1 MSKEV
6 YTQLTNY
13 LTDKADKEYDFEW
26 VSEFDMLDKG
36 SCSFHELLAVTL
48 MREYEVSGGGV
59 FGTRH
64 DVYESVTS
72 LSDFIEEK

>member
-48 MREYEVSGGGV
+48 MR
-59 FGTRH
+59 
-64 DVYESVTS
+64 
-72 LSDFIEEK
+72 